1 MNRYALIHLYLF
13 MFFRLN
19 AAGQE
24 ALNYWYHPHT
34 VSIVGASSNFIN
46 SESDRLN
53 PAFIFNSEKL
63 MNLSF
68 VKYPSEI
75 TSQLAQVFYPHK
87 EYVLAATIR
96 HISYGIFKGYN
107 EEGMPTSNYS
117 AADTWVSCSIAK
129 SFYSENIQL
138 GASIG
143 YFYSNIVDLSSILLT
158 GTTGLSLN
166 IDRYNMNVGIA
177 LRNLALEMK
186 SYSSNKY
193 YNPILINVSTSKN
206 LAYLP
211 LIMII
216 DSDFDTKSKLKN
228 IRLSGIV
235 TLTKD
240 INFKLGTSINRLNQ
254 SANIDF
260 FRDLFA
266 DTGFGFSIST
276 KQYIVDL
283 GTYFYGMGGIIFA
296 MGIGL
301 KI

>member
-107 EEGMPTSNYS
+107 EQGMPTSNYS
-117 AADTWVSCSIAK
+117 AADT
-129 SFYSENIQL
+129 
-138 GASIG
+138 
-143 YFYSNIVDLSSILLT
+143 
-158 GTTGLSLN
+158 
-166 IDRYNMNVGIA
+166 
-177 LRNLALEMK
+177 
-186 SYSSNKY
+186 
-193 YNPILINVSTSKN
+193 
-206 LAYLP
+206 
-211 LIMII
+211 
-216 DSDFDTKSKLKN
+216 
-228 IRLSGIV
+228 
-235 TLTKD
+235 
-240 INFKLGTSINRLNQ
+240 
-254 SANIDF
+254 
-260 FRDLFA
+260 
-266 DTGFGFSIST
+266 
-276 KQYIVDL
+276 
-283 GTYFYGMGGIIFA
+283 
-296 MGIGL
+296 
-301 KI
+301 

>member
-1 MNRYALIHLYLF
+1 
-13 MFFRLN
+13 
-19 AAGQE
+19 
-24 ALNYWYHPHT
+24 
-34 VSIVGASSNFIN
+34 
-46 SESDRLN
+46 
-53 PAFIFNSEKL
+53 
-63 MNLSF
+63 
-68 VKYPSEI
+68 
-75 TSQLAQVFYPHK
+75 
-87 EYVLAATIR
+87 
-96 HISYGIFKGYN
+96 
-107 EEGMPTSNYS
+107 
-117 AADTWVSCSIAK
+117 
-129 SFYSENIQL
+129 
-138 GASIG
+138 
-143 YFYSNIVDLSSILLT
+143 
-158 GTTGLSLN
+158 
-166 IDRYNMNVGIA
+166 
-177 LRNLALEMK
+177 MK